1 MVQYNGAP
9 LSKKGPSWSWSY
21 GSLMYSYLSNL
32 VPITTNAVSLSV
44 TCGRWVVYSG
54 TPISFSNKTD
64 RYDITEILLKVTLN
78 IITTNP
84 SSTVENEG
92 PVYIHWCSI
101 EGNIY
106 YVNID
111 CFDDKRSIG
120 TDRLQGSFH
129 VSFGYTNKHEIIYP
143 NTILFRLGQHLWSK
157 S

>member
-1 MVQYNGAP
+1 MCFWLVQYNGAP
-9 LSKKGPSWSWSY
+9 LSKKGPSWSY

-32 VPITTNAVSLSV
+32 VPITTNVVSLSV

-78 IITTNP
+78 TITFFYSGKRRSCLYTL
-84 SSTVENEG
+84 VFHRG
-92 PVYIHWCSI
+92 KYIL
-101 EGNIY
+101 
-106 YVNID
+106 
-111 CFDDKRSIG
+111 DKRLIG